1 MGKGSGRHSGDSGDG
16 RGGLGHEDFLLWKA
30 FTHDIDPLEA
40 PDWEAAEEAVRAAPQ
55 QKPSGKTIVE
65 KLFAPLVKRNAAT
78 STAGE
83 SEQPA
88 QLDARTEARLK
99 RGQMPVEARLDLHG
113 CTQDQAHH
121 QLNEFVLSAHARGKR
136 CVLVITGKG
145 SSRSDREEQAV
156 GVLRQ
161 KLPLWISMSPLRGI
175 VLKAYPAVQRDG
187 GTGAWYLYLKR
198 QRDY

>member
-30 FTHDIDPLEA
+30 FTHDIDPLEE
-40 PDWEAAEEAVRAAPQ
+40 PDWEAAEAATHTAPQ
-55 QKPSGKTIVE
+55 QKQTGKTIVE
-65 KLFAPLVKRNAAT
+65 KLFAPLVKRAAVT
-78 STAGE
+78 VSTPPP
-83 SEQPA
+83 EQVA

-113 CTQDQAHH
+113 CTQEQAHYK
-121 QLNEFVLSAHARGKR
+121 LNEFVTSAQSRGKR

-145 SSRSDREEQAV
+145 SSRRDHDDYTV
-156 GVLRQ
+156 GILRQ
-161 KLPLWISMSPLRGI
+161 KLPLWISMPPLRGI